1 MARSKLIKDFISSQ
15 MDIDTA
21 LQNLMAIL
29 YCLEDESL
37 INWTKK
43 ELSGY
48 DIGDTLP
55 QYRLL
60 YGRVIADFFVG
71 HMHYTKHPFAINHLD
86 KKIQDSL
93 LEIPINL
100 SISTLNEEIKKDSSF
115 GSPISPE
122 YYSMLQSNSNAKI
135 VKAYVDIN
143 IVELSDIISKV
154 KTKIL
159 ETLLFLE
166 KEFGNLDNLDIDI
179 SVKNAEEIKTIVQYI
194 QVTLYDNSV
203 SIGDNNKI
211 KNSDI
216 VTNK

>member
-1 MARSKLIKDFISSQ
+1 MARSKLIKDFISSK

-29 YCLEDESL
+29 YCLEDEVL

-48 DIGDTLP
+48 EIDDTLP

-60 YGRVIADFFVG
+60 SGRVMADFFVG
-71 HMHYTKHPFAINHLD
+71 YMQYTKHQFPINHLD
-86 KKIQDSL
+86 KEIQESI
-93 LEIPINL
+93 LEVPIYS
-100 SISTLNEEIKKDSSF
+100 SISTLTESIKKDASL
-115 GSPISPE
+115 GKPLPPECYPI
-122 YYSMLQSNSNAKI
+122 LQSNSNAKI
-135 VKAYVDIN
+135 TKAYVDIN
-143 IVELSDIISKV
+143 VVELTDIISKV
-154 KTKIL
+154 KAKIL

-166 KEFGNLDNLDIDI
+166 KEFGNLDNLDFDI
-179 SVKNAEEIKTIVQYI
+179 SVKNDEEIKTIVQYI
-194 QVTLYDNSV
+194 KVTLYDNSI